1 MVSGVLALS
10 SLSVCASVRRLPQ
23 SAISERV
30 RRVQQEQAQLEQLQK
45 QVKSME
51 TVQVHGI
58 AQLQTEI
65 MKVTNQLGSW
75 QQKLRDAE
83 ARLAQSTTQLEQC
96 QETKRILSERLFEML
111 LESEEAKQE
120 RLQSVEQTLV
130 TIEGEAGSEPTDE
143 GSTANTTEE

>member
-1 MVSGVLALS
+1 MD
-10 SLSVCASVRRLPQ
+10 
-23 SAISERV
+23 
-30 RRVQQEQAQLEQLQK
+30 
-45 QVKSME
+45 
-51 TVQVHGI
+51 TVQGHGI
-58 AQLQTEI
+58 SQLQTEI
-65 MKVTNQLGSW
+65 MKVTGQLGSW

-130 TIEGEAGSEPTDE
+130 TIEGDAGGEPAHIEE
-143 GSTANTTEE
+143 GSMAQVVEE